1 MIYSVDM
8 FNELLSVATAEQ
20 VAQRHNDLLRF
31 GKPIVL
37 YGGGTIAISTI
48 NAMRKD
54 GLEPLY
60 VCDSNPDKVGQHLL
74 GVEVISFERL
84 IAIKDS
90 VSVAITAGAVFEI
103 HQKLNRFAINHFSV
117 NHFAITHITACK
129 NIVFAM
135 EEMKKN
141 VQNLLPFIADGN
153 ESLGVVYNTLKH
165 YLLLDYDQE
174 WIQAHIRLN
183 QYFYEIL
190 LGDESF
196 VDVGAFD
203 GDTFGDFVEA
213 TNGKFSNYYGIEMDS
228 DNFHALQSVTAA
240 YQNIELYHVAATSRL
255 YPDI

>member
-60 VCDSNPDKVGQHLL
+60 VCDSNPDQVGKHLL

-103 HQKLNRFAINHFSV
+103 HQKLNRFAINHFAV

-153 ESLGVVYNTLKH
+153 EILGVVYNTLKH
-165 YLLLDYDQE
+165 YLLLDYDYE

-228 DNFHALQSVTAA
+228 DNFHAL
-240 YQNIELYHVAATSRL
+240 
-255 YPDI
+255 